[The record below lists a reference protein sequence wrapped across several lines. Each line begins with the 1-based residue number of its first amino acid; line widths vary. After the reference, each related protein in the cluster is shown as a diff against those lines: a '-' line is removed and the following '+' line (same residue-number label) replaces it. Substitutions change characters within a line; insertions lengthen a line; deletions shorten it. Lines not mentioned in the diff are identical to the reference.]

1 MASSVSVSVP
11 IWLTLTRIELADAAV
26 DAALQPLGVR
36 DEEVVADELDRVA
49 DPVGQR
55 LPAVPVLLV
64 HAVLDREDRVAA
76 GEVGPVAGH
85 LVGRE
90 RAALVLEDV
99 AAALED
105 LARGRVERDDE
116 VLAGRVARGLDA
128 RDERLE
134 RRLVGLEVRREAALV
149 ADAAAEAAV
158 VQVLLEVVEDLGAHA
173 QRVAE
178 ARRADRHDHELLEVD
193 GVVGVRAAVEDVHHR
208 HGQDRARP
216 RRRGSATAA
225 GPPPRPRRARRRA
238 RRRGWRSRRG
248 GSCSA
253 CRRGRSARGRGR
265 TGRARRGRRSPRRSR
280 R

>member
-1 MASSVSVSVP
+1 MLVTNRSSPTS
-11 IWLTLTRIELADAAV
+11 WT
-26 DAALQPLGVR
+26 
-36 DEEVVADELDRVA
+36 RVA
-49 DPVGQR
+49 DPVGER

-90 RAALVLEDV
+90 RAALVLEHV
-99 AAALED
+99 AAVVED
-105 LARGRVERDDE
+105 LARRRVERDRE
-116 VLAGRVARGLDA
+116 VLAGRVARRLDA

-173 QRVAE
+173 QRLGE
-178 ARRADRHDHELLEVD
+178 ARRADRDDHELLEVD
-193 GVVGVRAAVEDVHHR
+193 RVVGVRAAVEDVHHR
-208 HGQDRARP
+208 HGQD
-216 RRRGSATAA
+216 
-225 GPPPRPRRARRRA
+225 ARRLAAEVAPQRLA
-238 RRRGWRSRRG
+238 LL
-248 GSCSA
+248 
-253 CRRGRSARGRGR
+253 RGRGV
-265 TGRARRGRRSPRRSR
+265 RRGERDAEDRVGAEAALVRRAVELDQRAVEAGLVERVAAGDRLRRSR